1 MDEALKKIEQ
11 QLAGLTPKSRID
23 QLLPRSAPQPKPG
36 DDMAITHLSKGAAQ
50 PANAAAVESAPAPVR
65 DAPAPR
71 EQPQPAGDLYT
82 KITAGGREFS
92 LDELGSGDNG
102 TEVVDPLM
110 GPVLKSSSSYR
121 DVSLDELDVN
131 ITPDGSQPQH

>member
-1 MDEALKKIEQ
+1 MDETLNKIEQ
-11 QLAGLTPKSRID
+11 QLAGQTPKSRID

-36 DDMAITHLSKGAAQ
+36 NDMAITHLSKGAAQ
-50 PANAAAVESAPAPVR
+50 PAAAPETEPSPVPVREAPAP
-65 DAPAPR
+65 A
-71 EQPQPAGDLYT
+71 EQPQTADDLYT

-92 LDELGSGDNG
+92 LDELGNGDSG

-131 ITPDGSQPQH
+131 ITPDGPQLQH

>member
-11 QLAGLTPKSRID
+11 LLAGRSPKSRID
-23 QLLPRSAPQPKPG
+23 PLLPRTAPQPKPE
-36 DDMAITHLSKGAAQ
+36 DDMAITHLSKSKVRSEATLPAEISPTPSREVPEPQASAQ
-50 PANAAAVESAPAPVR
+50 PA
-65 DAPAPR
+65 D
-71 EQPQPAGDLYT
+71 DIYK

-92 LDELGSGDNG
+92 LDELGSSDSG

-110 GPVLKSSSSYR
+110 GPVLKPASSYR

-131 ITPDGSQPQH
+131 ITPDGPQSRQ